1 MKAKVRLATEEDID
15 FLVKLRMD
23 FLKEGGKEK
32 GR

>member
-1 MKAKVRLATEEDID
+1 MKAKVRPATEEDID

-23 FLKEGGKEK
+23 FLKERGKEK